1 MPGKGAGQMS
11 RPFFAFVRGDTMTIN
26 LYNISDDP
34 RKIVK
39 TLGTATAL
47 QCELVYPSDLLNPTI
62 RISATNWSASLN
74 YMYIPDFARYYYITE
89 VTYENGGAVTIQGRV
104 DPLMS
109 YSSSILGLSVNV
121 VRQETGG
128 LTNIVDN
135 QITVTPKQDV
145 SFVKSMATPFNIR
158 TSGSE
163 INFCLCV
170 AGGAISGG
178 E

>member
-1 MPGKGAGQMS
+1 
-11 RPFFAFVRGDTMTIN
+11 MTIN

-34 RKIVK
+34 RKVVK
-39 TLGTATAL
+39 TLGSATAL

-74 YMYIPDFARYYYITE
+74 YMYIPDFSRYYFITE

-121 VRQETGG
+121 IRQETGG

-145 SFVKSMATPFNIR
+145 SFVKSLETPFNIR
-158 TSGSE
+158 TSGAG

>member
-1 MPGKGAGQMS
+1 
-11 RPFFAFVRGDTMTIN
+11 MTVN

-34 RKIVK
+34 RKVVK
-39 TLGTATAL
+39 NLGSGTALT
-47 QCELVYPSDLLNPTI
+47 CELVYPSDLLNPTI
-62 RISATNWSASLN
+62 RISATSWSASLN
-74 YMYIPDFARYYYITE
+74 YMYIADFNRYYYITE

-121 VRQETGG
+121 VRQELGG

-145 SFVKSMATPFNIR
+145 SFVKSTVTPFNIR
-158 TSGSE
+158 TSGAE
-163 INFCLCV
+163 INFCICV
-170 AGGAISGG
+170 AGGATAGG

>member
-1 MPGKGAGQMS
+1 
-11 RPFFAFVRGDTMTIN
+11 MTIN

-34 RKIVK
+34 RKVVK
-39 TLGTATAL
+39 TLGSATAL

-62 RISATNWSASLN
+62 RISAASWSASLN
-74 YMYIPDFARYYYITE
+74 YMYIPDFSRYYFITE

-121 VRQETGG
+121 IRQETGG

-145 SFVKSMATPFNIR
+145 SFVKSMLTPFNIR
-158 TSGSE
+158 TSGLG

>member
-1 MPGKGAGQMS
+1 MNI
-11 RPFFAFVRGDTMTIN
+11 T

-39 TLGTATAL
+39 NLGSGTALT
-47 QCELVYPSDLLNPTI
+47 CELVYPSDLLNPTI
-62 RISATNWSASLN
+62 RISATSWSASLN
-74 YMYIPDFARYYYITE
+74 YMHIPDFNRYYFITE

-104 DPLMS
+104 DPLMT
-109 YSSSILGLSVNV
+109 YSTAINNLSVNV
-121 VRQETGG
+121 VRQEFTG

-135 QITVTPKQDV
+135 QVTITPKQDI
-145 SFVKSMATPFNIR
+145 SFVKASASPFNIR
-158 TSGSE
+158 SSGAE

-170 AGGAISGG
+170 AGGNVGG

>member
-1 MPGKGAGQMS
+1 
-11 RPFFAFVRGDTMTIN
+11 MTIN
-26 LYNISDDP
+26 LYNIADDP
-34 RKIVK
+34 RKVVK

-74 YMYIPDFARYYYITE
+74 YMHIPDFGRYYFITE
-89 VTYENGGAVTIQGRV
+89 VAYENGGAVTIQGRV

-121 VRQETGG
+121 IRQETGG

-145 SFVKSMATPFNIR
+145 SFVKSTVTPFNIR
-158 TSGSE
+158 TSGAG

>member
-1 MPGKGAGQMS
+1 
-11 RPFFAFVRGDTMTIN
+11 MTIN

-34 RKIVK
+34 RKVVK

-47 QCELVYPSDLLNPTI
+47 QCELVYPSDLLNPVI

-89 VTYENGGAVTIQGRV
+89 VTYENGGAVTIQGKV

-109 YSSSILGLSVNV
+109 YSTAILGLSVNV
-121 VRQETGG
+121 IRQELGG
-128 LTNIVDN
+128 LSNIVDN
-135 QITVTPKQDV
+135 QITVTPKQDI
-145 SFVKSMATPFNIR
+145 SFVKCEATPFNIR
-158 TSGSE
+158 SSGAGF
-163 INFCLCV
+163 NFVLCI
-170 AGGAISGG
+170 AGGHTGSGG

>member
-1 MPGKGAGQMS
+1 MS
-11 RPFFAFVRGDTMTIN
+11 RPFFAFARGDTMNIT

-34 RKIVK
+34 RKVVK
-39 TLGTATAL
+39 NLGSGTALT
-47 QCELVYPSDLLNPTI
+47 CELVYPSDLLNPTI
-62 RISATNWSASLN
+62 RISATSWSASLN
-74 YMYIPDFARYYYITE
+74 YMYIPDFSRYYYITE

-109 YSSSILGLSVNV
+109 YSSAILGLSVNV
-121 VRQETGG
+121 VRQELGS

-145 SFVKSMATPFNIR
+145 SFVKSLVTPFNIR
-158 TSGSE
+158 TSGAE
-163 INFCLCV
+163 INFCICV
-170 AGGAISGG
+170 AGGATAGG

>member
-1 MPGKGAGQMS
+1 
-11 RPFFAFVRGDTMTIN
+11 MTIN

-34 RKIVK
+34 RKVVK
-39 TLGTATAL
+39 TLGSATAL

-62 RISATNWSASLN
+62 RISATSWSASLN
-74 YMYIPDFARYYYITE
+74 YMYIPDFSRYYFITE

-121 VRQETGG
+121 IRQETGG

-145 SFVKSMATPFNIR
+145 SFVKSMLTPFNIR
-158 TSGSE
+158 TSGAG

>member
-1 MPGKGAGQMS
+1 
-11 RPFFAFVRGDTMTIN
+11 MTIN

-34 RKIVK
+34 RKVVK
-39 TLGTATAL
+39 TLGSATAL

-62 RISATNWSASLN
+62 RISATSWSASLN
-74 YMYIPDFARYYYITE
+74 YMYIPDFGRYYFITE

-121 VRQETGG
+121 IRQETGG

-145 SFVKSMATPFNIR
+145 SFVKSLKTPFNIR
-158 TSGSE
+158 TSGAG

>member
-1 MPGKGAGQMS
+1 
-11 RPFFAFVRGDTMTIN
+11 MTIN

-34 RKIVK
+34 RKVVK
-39 TLGTATAL
+39 TLGSATAL

-74 YMYIPDFARYYYITE
+74 YMYIPDFGRYYFITE

-121 VRQETGG
+121 IRQETGG

-145 SFVKSMATPFNIR
+145 SFVKSMLTPFNIR
-158 TSGSE
+158 TSGAG

-178 E
+178 